1 MVGHRLKLRFVGKR
15 FLINGHTLKA
25 AKWDFVKLNQQIGVK
40 KALLQI
46 ETSLLLQSSHLDS
59 ESLTP
64 PLITCLS
71 NNMLRQNNLRNLE
84 PFNFNTLL
92 LHTMISIFCRGKQRN
107 ISHFSC
113 SIKYKVLRKLEK
125 VRLETF
131 WSDDTSKK
139 VHEFAQKTK
148 KET

>member
-46 ETSLLLQSSHLDS
+46 ETSLLLQSSHLDF

-71 NNMLRQNNLRNLE
+71 NNMLRQNNQRNLE
-84 PFNFNTLL
+84 PLIFITSFVTSHNDFNVL
-92 LHTMISIFCRGKQRN
+92 QR
-107 ISHFSC
+107 
-113 SIKYKVLRKLEK
+113 
-125 VRLETF
+125 
-131 WSDDTSKK
+131 
-139 VHEFAQKTK
+139 KTK
-148 KET
+148 KYFPFFMLHQVQSSKKTGKSKVRDILIWWYVKKGTWICAKN